1 MRETPRVERSELF
14 RPEVLIYRR
23 QKSLSTAV
31 ISQSSAVKTMAW
43 SSIGLM
49 CLALLVLC
57 LIRYKET
64 NSARGILEPKSASQ
78 KIKAPSEAIVSS
90 IAITEGELVE
100 KGQTVMTLS
109 TLILNGNG
117 ESPQFSNIQR
127 LKLAQ
132 ESLAKELAMDER
144 LYKRELVRG
153 SLSVAA
159 SEKSLSSLRLEAT
172 LLGQQEILSSNHVK
186 SLTSLLKH
194 SNISQSRFDRELLT
208 HLSVERERNLVLSK
222 INTAEAEIADGLLQL
237 DLLDLGFESKQSKV
251 LSEGRRVAGEIRNL
265 DQETFISIQALQ
277 TGIVASV
284 AVEAGSPVSRGQALL
299 TILPNHQ
306 DLKATLFVPSSVI
319 GKIHTE
325 QELLLGFDA
334 FPVSEFGYTSATVV
348 QISGA
353 TLDPRETLLPI
364 PGLNEPVYKVIAE
377 LEKHYVEGAEV
388 FPLVSGIQFSA
399 DFVMENLS
407 LLEFIFRPVLQ
418 LKGKIL

>member
-1 MRETPRVERSELF
+1 
-14 RPEVLIYRR
+14 
-23 QKSLSTAV
+23 
-31 ISQSSAVKTMAW
+31 
-43 SSIGLM
+43 M

-64 NSARGILEPKSASQ
+64 NSARGILEPKSPSQ
-78 KIKAPSEAIVSS
+78 KIRAPIEAIVASV
-90 IAITEGELVE
+90 AITEGEIVV

-117 ESPQFSNIQR
+117 ESPQFLNIQR

-144 LYKRELVRG
+144 LYKSELARG
-153 SLSVAA
+153 SLSVAT

-172 LLGQQEILSSNHVK
+172 LLGQQEVLSSSHLK
-186 SLTSLLKH
+186 SLKSLLKS
-194 SNISQSRFDRELLT
+194 SNISQSQFDRELLT
-208 HLSVERERNLVLSK
+208 HLSVERERNLVVSK
-222 INTAEAEIADGLLQL
+222 IYTAESKIADGLLQL
-237 DLLDLGFESKQSKV
+237 DLFNLGFESKQLKTF
-251 LSEGRRVAGEIRNL
+251 SEQRRVAGEIRNL

-277 TGIVASV
+277 GGIIASL
-284 AVEAGSPVSRGQALL
+284 AVETGSPVSAGQALL

-306 DLKATLFVPSSVI
+306 DLKATLFVPSSII

-325 QELLLGFDA
+325 QELLLDFDA
-334 FPVSEFGYTSATVV
+334 FPVSEFGYTGATVV

-364 PGLNEPVYKVIAE
+364 SGLSEPVFKVIAE

-399 DFVMENLS
+399 DFVIENLS
-407 LLEFIFRPVLQ
+407 LLELIFRPVLQ

>member
-1 MRETPRVERSELF
+1 
-14 RPEVLIYRR
+14 
-23 QKSLSTAV
+23 
-31 ISQSSAVKTMAW
+31 
-43 SSIGLM
+43 M

-64 NSARGILEPKSASQ
+64 NSARGILEPKSPSQ
-78 KIKAPSEAIVSS
+78 KIRAPIEAIVTSV
-90 IAITEGELVE
+90 AITEGELVA

-144 LYKRELVRG
+144 LYKSELARG

-172 LLGQQEILSSNHVK
+172 LLAQQEALSSSHLK
-186 SLTSLLKH
+186 SLASLLEN
-194 SNISQSRFDRELLT
+194 SNISQSQFDRELLT

-222 INTAEAEIADGLLQL
+222 INTAESEIADGLLQL
-237 DLLDLGFESKQSKV
+237 DFFNLGFENKQLKAF
-251 LSEGRRVAGEIRNL
+251 SEKRRVASEIRNL

-277 TGIVASV
+277 GGIVASL
-284 AVEAGSPVSRGQALL
+284 AVETGSSVSAGQALL
-299 TILPNHQ
+299 TILPSHQ
-306 DLKATLFVPSSVI
+306 DVKATLFVPSSII

-348 QISGA
+348 RISGA

-364 PGLNEPVYKVIAE
+364 PGLSEPVFKVIAE